1 MTQVLSVS
9 LPTGALMV
17 TGTVNSVPA
26 TWTLSG
32 PDTWSATV
40 PRAEDDV
47 YHVALTI
54 VGSNGLTTQT
64 SLTLYYGLSGL
75 ITDRTQADVN
85 RVRVLAEKGWD
96 GMTEEE
102 QSEWK
107 GDLKGAYNVSD
118 MNRVNAAMSYISGRL
133 EGFGYDNGYADQGI
147 TWTDGDKPNQDQL
160 TAYLDNVKAVRAA
173 LAVLPTTPPAPD
185 DMAGLTYIEAN
196 NIEQI
201 LLDVDDLLTRMS
213 AAWYYSGDLYSAE
226 V

>member
-1 MTQVLSVS
+1 MIQVLSVS
-9 LPTGALMV
+9 LPAGALMV
-17 TGTVNSVPA
+17 TGTVNSAPA
-26 TWTLSG
+26 AWTLSG

-107 GDLKGAYNVSD
+107 GDLKA
-118 MNRVNAAMSYISGRL
+118 
-133 EGFGYDNGYADQGI
+133 
-147 TWTDGDKPNQDQL
+147 L
-160 TAYLDNVKAVRAA
+160 T
-173 LAVLPTTPPAPD
+173 TS
-185 DMAGLTYIEAN
+185 LT
-196 NIEQI
+196 
-201 LLDVDDLLTRMS
+201 
-213 AAWYYSGDLYSAE
+213 
-226 V
+226 